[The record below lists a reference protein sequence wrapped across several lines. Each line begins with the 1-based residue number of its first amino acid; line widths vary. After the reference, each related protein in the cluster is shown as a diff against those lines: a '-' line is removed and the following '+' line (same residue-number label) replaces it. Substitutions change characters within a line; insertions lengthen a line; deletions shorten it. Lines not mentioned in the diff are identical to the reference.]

1 MSAFTLKLIAIIT
14 MIIDHVG
21 YVLFREY
28 EIFRIIGRISFPIF
42 CFLLVEGYYHT
53 RNVYK
58 YLARLLLFAIISEPI
73 FDRLFYGEWIY
84 LKGGN
89 VFITLSVGLIFMII
103 SGKMQGIIEKSI
115 VFCVFLLL
123 ASYIPMDY
131 GMYGIAMIGGFYL
144 LREKKI
150 ASIIYQGLINVAIMK
165 GIQAYGLI
173 GATLTTFYNGKKG
186 CSKLKYAF
194 YILYPLHLL
203 ILLLI
208 TEFLK

>member
-21 YVLFREY
+21 FLLFNEY

-53 RNVYK
+53 RNAYK

-73 FDRLFYGEWIY
+73 FDRAFYGEWIY
-84 LKGGN
+84 LKSGN
-89 VFITLSVGLIFMII
+89 VFITLSIGLVFMII
-103 SGKMQGIIEKSI
+103 SGKMQNVIEKSI
-115 VFCVFLLL
+115 IFLVFLLM

-131 GMYGIAMIGGFYL
+131 GVYGIAMIGGFYL

-150 ASIIYQGLINVAIMK
+150 AGIICQGLINIKFM
-165 GIQAYGLI
+165 GGLQAYGII
-173 GATLTTFYNGKKG
+173 GATITTFYNGKKG

-203 ILLLI
+203 ILI
-208 TEFLK
+208 FIAKFLK